1 MGYLNKSNSTQTGES
16 TASINWSSLG
26 MPTFESFIR
35 FASQQ
40 WLEQNDA
47 EQQLIAYDNYCRAQV
62 TNSIRI
68 ALSRSSHSKEFDK
81 YDWLEFGR
89 TLWEMHQD
97 DLSPLHSIAVN
108 KYSDVKSQV
117 TAYNGLVEQLADFV
131 KARQASV
138 VRFSA

>member
-1 MGYLNKSNSTQTGES
+1 MGYLNKSNSTQTGVS

-35 FASQQ
+35 YASQR
-40 WLEQNDA
+40 WLQENDA

-131 KARQASV
+131 KDRQASV